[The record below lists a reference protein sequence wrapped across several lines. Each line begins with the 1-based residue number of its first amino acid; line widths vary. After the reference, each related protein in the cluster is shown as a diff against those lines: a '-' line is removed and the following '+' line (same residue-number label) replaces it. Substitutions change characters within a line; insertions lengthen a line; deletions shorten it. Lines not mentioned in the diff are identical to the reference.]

1 MQDDRL
7 RGSLAHAVVRL
18 FRQVNRVHNRRFAG
32 VGISAEQ
39 AHILSILR
47 LEGPLTMGR
56 LQRLLSL
63 SSATLTGAID
73 RLEALELVRRV
84 PSPEDRRAFV
94 IESRLS
100 AKKQAALWDAI
111 DAAIDDGERRCFAVL
126 TAAERRELLRLIEK
140 CSAHL
145 DVEAA
150 AR

>member
-7 RGSLAHAVVRL
+7 RGSLAHAIVRL
-18 FRQVNRVHNRRFAG
+18 FRQVNRVHNRCFAG

-39 AHILSILR
+39 AHILTILR

-73 RLEALELVRRV
+73 RLEALELVRRS

-94 IESRLS
+94 IEPRLS
-100 AKKQAALWDAI
+100 AKKQAQLWHAI
-111 DAAIDDGERRCFAVL
+111 DAGDRRCFSAL
-126 TAAERRELLRLIEK
+126 TAPERRELLRLIDK

-145 DVEAA
+145 DIEAA